1 MIVVMRT
8 LSLSSVLS
16 AVLILSGGS
25 SAALAVSSSF
35 ETTDGTYVNGSSIG
49 GKTDSSI
56 GASWTSVTGAVSSN
70 ANVLDG
76 SLAIRVTDSS
86 TSTSSG
92 GTISWTNAASL
103 MTSPFTLQFSLAIA
117 SDYSVGTVNQVQVYL
132 GQAQAGDFNHWA
144 SVYFDEGNFKMATGN
159 GTSDSWV
166 GLGSYT
172 TYSNYGEYV
181 TFSLT
186 IDPTTKKFTN
196 VTVDG
201 TKTATPTSYT
211 TAVQASNGGTIPW
224 TSASGT
230 PPNQMLLITGGGD
243 TATVDFDAFSIT
255 SAVPEPSAWAL
266 LLLAVALWPLRRRL
280 KSA

>member
-1 MIVVMRT
+1 MP
-8 LSLSSVLS
+8 SLSSVLG
-16 AVLILSGGS
+16 AVLIFGFGCSV
-25 SAALAVSSSF
+25 ALAVSSSF
-35 ETTDGTYVNGSSIG
+35 ETTDGPYVNGSSIG

-56 GASWTSVTGAVSSN
+56 GGSWSSVSGAVSSN
-70 ANVLDG
+70 VNVLDG
-76 SLAIRVTDSS
+76 SLAIRATDTS
-86 TSTSSG
+86 TSTSAG
-92 GTISWTNAASL
+92 GTMSWTNAASL
-103 MTSPFTLQFSLAIA
+103 MTSPFTFQFSLAIA
-117 SDYSVGTVNQVQVYL
+117 SDYSVGTTNQVQVYL

-159 GTSDSWV
+159 GTTDSWV

-201 TKTATPTSYT
+201 TKTAVPSSFT

-224 TSASGT
+224 NSASGT
-230 PPNQMLLITGGGD
+230 PSNQMLLITGGND
-243 TATVDFDAFSIT
+243 TVTVDFDAFSIT

-266 LLLAVALWPLRRRL
+266 LLLASALLPLRRRF
-280 KSA
+280 KFV

>member
-1 MIVVMRT
+1 MIVVMRMPSFF
-8 LSLSSVLS
+8 LVLGI
-16 AVLILSGGS
+16 VLLGCGGAS
-25 SAALAVSSSF
+25 ALAVGSSF

-56 GASWTSVTGAVSSN
+56 GASWTNVTGAVSSN

-86 TSTSSG
+86 ASTSSG

-117 SDYSVGTVNQVQVYL
+117 GDYSTGTTNQVQVYL

-166 GLGSYT
+166 SLGSYT

-186 IDPTTKKFTN
+186 IDPTTKKFTD

-201 TKTATPTSYT
+201 TKTTVPTSLT
-211 TAVQASNGGTIPW
+211 TAVLASNGGTIPW
-224 TSASGT
+224 NSASGT
-230 PPNQMLLITGGGD
+230 PPNQMLLITGGND
-243 TATVDFDAFSIT
+243 TVTVDFDAFSIA
-255 SAVPEPSAWAL
+255 SAVPEPSGWAL
-266 LLLAVALWPLRRRL
+266 LLLASALLPLRRRFM
-280 KSA
+280 SV